1 MVFEVVMGGGEGVIS
16 FGFVERGDD
25 VFADVDDGVILDEV
39 SDERLSDVGIGEACD
54 CHHGLDG
61 FGDFWGTD
69 DEGCA
74 SCWEAE
80 FGEREDVYGRF
91 VPRRGG
97 IAEHDVWERFAVS
110 MIDEERDAA
119 LLRKFC
125 EMLKGC
131 VVNHISARVGGPRE
145 ADG

>member
-1 MVFEVVMGGGEGVIS
+1 MFPALGGGSEEKGFAWDDEDAFFFEAQIELMCWQRAVLKPKPEEECSVGFVEGVGEMVVEVVMGGGEGVIS

-25 VFADVDDGVILDEV
+25 VFADVDDGVVLDEV
-39 SDERLSDVGIGEACD
+39 RDERLSDVGIGEACD

-80 FGEREDVYGRF
+80 FGEREDVHG
-91 VPRRGG
+91 
-97 IAEHDVWERFAVS
+97 
-110 MIDEERDAA
+110 
-119 LLRKFC
+119 
-125 EMLKGC
+125 
-131 VVNHISARVGGPRE
+131 
-145 ADG
+145 